1 MKFYKSFILVF
12 TLFTGLR
19 TISAQDVTLSGEI
32 FEYATYYISS
42 FDIGTGATNV
52 QIFRYELSASQYP
65 VSIRAR
71 FRASMVS
78 PQLGITAPATIIEL
92 LTDPIDLKAPL
103 ILDNRDL
110 SAETAQ
116 IYDMASPPN
125 AIILSGRVIESLDP
139 MQADA
144 ILQSILASGR
154 IAAGQYTFEV
164 QVLSGETEA
173 ELASDSKT
181 IIVQSPVS
189 ISLESPGGTLADTS
203 NTLVYTTFPIFQWF
217 SQSGSG
223 FNTFIRVAEF
233 VQGTHS
239 SPEDAIED
247 QRVLPFDQS
256 ESWYQIDNVNSFQY
270 PFSGAY
276 PLEESKVYVWQVRK
290 TAPTTAGEQDM
301 ISSIY
306 SFKIGVSGQ
315 VETTGSATNALLMAL
330 QQALG
335 DDQFNALFG
344 QGNELQGFVPTGQL
358 EINGVNVDEAGVNY
372 LLNQILS
379 QNYVIQ
385 GITVE

>member
-1 MKFYKSFILVF
+1 MKFNRTIILVF
-12 TLFTGLR
+12 TLFTGFR

-52 QIFRYELSASQYP
+52 QIFRYEMSANQYP
-65 VSIRAR
+65 VSVRVK

-78 PQLGITAPATIIEL
+78 PQLGITAATTIIEII
-92 LTDPIDLKAPL
+92 TDPFDLQAPL
-103 ILDNRDL
+103 ILDNRDI
-110 SAETAQ
+110 SSVTTQ

-125 AIILSGRVIESLDP
+125 PIVLSGRVIESLDP
-139 MQADA
+139 LEADA

-154 IAAGQYTFEV
+154 IAAGQYTFGV
-164 QVLSGETEA
+164 QIMSGETDD

-189 ISLESPGGTLADTS
+189 ISLESPGGALADTS

-217 SQSGSG
+217 AQSGSG
-223 FNTFIRVAEF
+223 FSTFIRVAEF
-233 VQGTHS
+233 VLGTHS

-247 QRVLPFDQS
+247 QRVLPFDQT

-270 PFSGAY
+270 PLSGAY
-276 PLEESKVYVWQVRK
+276 PLEEGKVYVWQIK
-290 TAPTTAGEQDM
+290 KSIPTTAGEEDM
-301 ISSIY
+301 LSAIY

-315 VETTGSATNALLMAL
+315 VETTNAATNALLMAL

-335 DDQFNALFG
+335 DDQFNSLFG

-372 LLNQILS
+372 LLNQIIS

>member
-1 MKFYKSFILVF
+1 MKFYRTMILVF
-12 TLFTGLR
+12 TLLTGFR
-19 TISAQDVTLSGEI
+19 TISAQDVNLSGEI

-52 QIFRYELSASQYP
+52 QIFRYEMSANQYP
-65 VSIRAR
+65 VSVRVK
-71 FRASMVS
+71 FRAHMVS
-78 PQLGITAPATIIEL
+78 PQLGITAPTTIIEII
-92 LTDPIDLKAPL
+92 TDPFDLQAPL
-103 ILDNRDL
+103 ILDNRDI
-110 SAETAQ
+110 SSVTTQ

-125 AIILSGRVIESLDP
+125 PIILSGRVIESLDP
-139 MQADA
+139 LQADA

-154 IAAGQYTFEV
+154 IAAGQYTFGV
-164 QVLSGETEA
+164 QIMSGETDD

-189 ISLESPGGTLADTS
+189 ISLESPGGPLADTS

-217 SQSGSG
+217 AQSGTG
-223 FNTFIRVAEF
+223 FSTFIRVAEF
-233 VQGTHS
+233 VLGTHS

-247 QRVLPFDQS
+247 QRVLPFDQT
-256 ESWYQIDNVNSFQY
+256 ESWYQINNVNSFQY
-270 PFSGAY
+270 PLSGAY
-276 PLEESKVYVWQVRK
+276 PLEEGKVYVWQIK
-290 TAPTTAGEQDM
+290 KSIPTTAGEEDM
-301 ISSIY
+301 LSAIY

-315 VETTGSATNALLMAL
+315 LETTNTATNALLMAL

-335 DDQFNALFG
+335 DDQFNSLFG

-358 EINGVNVDEAGVNY
+358 EINGVNVDEAGINY
-372 LLNQILS
+372 LLNQIIS

>member
-1 MKFYKSFILVF
+1 MKFNRTIILVF
-12 TLFTGLR
+12 TFFTGFK

-52 QIFRYELSASQYP
+52 QIFRYEMSANQYP
-65 VSIRAR
+65 VSVRVK

-78 PQLGITAPATIIEL
+78 PQLGITAATTIIEII
-92 LTDPIDLKAPL
+92 TDPFDLQAPL
-103 ILDNRDL
+103 ILDNRDI
-110 SAETAQ
+110 SSVTTQ

-125 AIILSGRVIESLDP
+125 PIILSGRVIESLDP
-139 MQADA
+139 LQADA

-154 IAAGQYTFEV
+154 IAAGQYTFGV
-164 QVLSGETEA
+164 QIMSGETDD

-189 ISLESPGGTLADTS
+189 ISLESPGGALADTS

-217 SQSGSG
+217 AQSGSG
-223 FNTFIRVAEF
+223 FSTYIRVAEF
-233 VQGTHS
+233 VLGTHS

-247 QRVLPFDQS
+247 QRVLPFDQT

-270 PFSGAY
+270 PLSGAY
-276 PLEESKVYVWQVRK
+276 PLEEGKVYVWQIK
-290 TAPTTAGEQDM
+290 KSIPTTAGEEDM
-301 ISSIY
+301 LSAIY

-315 VETTGSATNALLMAL
+315 VETTNTAINALLMAL

-335 DDQFNALFG
+335 DDQFNSLFG
-344 QGNELQGFVPTGQL
+344 QGNELQSFVPTGQL

-372 LLNQILS
+372 LLNQIIS

>member
-1 MKFYKSFILVF
+1 MKFYRTMILVF
-12 TLFTGLR
+12 TLLTGFR
-19 TISAQDVTLSGEI
+19 IISAQDVTLSGEI

-52 QIFRYELSASQYP
+52 QIFRYEMSANQYP
-65 VSIRAR
+65 VSVRVK

-78 PQLGITAPATIIEL
+78 PQLGITAPTTIIEII
-92 LTDPIDLKAPL
+92 TNPFDLQAPL
-103 ILDNRDL
+103 ILDNRDI
-110 SAETAQ
+110 SSVTTQ

-125 AIILSGRVIESLDP
+125 PIILSGRVIESLDP
-139 MQADA
+139 LQADA

-154 IAAGQYTFEV
+154 IAAGQYTFGV
-164 QVLSGETEA
+164 QIISGETDD

-181 IIVQSPVS
+181 IIVQSPFS
-189 ISLESPGGTLADTS
+189 ISLESPGGALADTS

-217 SQSGSG
+217 AQSGSG
-223 FNTFIRVAEF
+223 FSTFIRVAEF
-233 VQGTHS
+233 VLGTHS

-247 QRVLPFDQS
+247 QRVLPFDQT
-256 ESWYQIDNVNSFQY
+256 ESWYQINNVNSFQY
-270 PFSGAY
+270 PLSGAY
-276 PLEESKVYVWQVRK
+276 PLEEGKVYVWQIK
-290 TAPTTAGEQDM
+290 KSIPTTAGEEDM
-301 ISSIY
+301 LSAIY

-315 VETTGSATNALLMAL
+315 VETTNTATNALLMAL

-335 DDQFNALFG
+335 DDQFNSLFG
-344 QGNELQGFVPTGQL
+344 QGNELQGFIPTGQL

-372 LLNQILS
+372 LLNQIIS